1 MYDPNFINDNGL
13 YNFLILGDD
22 DSCSSMT
29 QVPHCDNENSFEVE
43 QTHIDAITLPKKN
56 NGEHKDHESSQS
68 TLCSHMNMSPSSSN
82 SPTPPPLPTS
92 EPPRFTE
99 SCAFEEHK
107 NVTESSS
114 TISESNFSLGRGPT
128 KLRHRNSSPPLRV
141 SRARQRM
148 AQEVPA
154 SRRFSKTLPRGFSLA
169 NQMNADTLNEFTS
182 DVYGLYGELF
192 NVRDYDYCDGSG
204 DFGRHDGTI
213 GQMAE
218 SDENRKSDPEISTI
232 PYRVSTLDRRMR
244 MKSSRPR
251 SLDMSSTWSVE
262 SRGSVSSGSH
272 STTTSSSE
280 AGSERPSPN
289 VSRNASFQSNGQP
302 MTTSPLATNC
312 SSHAV
317 NTHASLSKVDGSN
330 QIVPN
335 APSVSVASAS
345 NKSNYIGK
353 QMQPQ
358 PPLPAPT
365 PKADLPKLD
374 APKTVITLMGGRGY
388 INWRRV
394 AVEKQRTSAL
404 AQINNYDAFLVIWE
418 MKL

>member
-1 MYDPNFINDNGL
+1 MYFHHFYSDYYL
-13 YNFLILGDD
+13 LICEFSHLIGDD
-22 DSCSSMT
+22 ESCSSLT
-29 QVPHCDNENSFEVE
+29 QIPHSNAEETRETFTDSIAKATDRTVKENGREES
-43 QTHIDAITLPKKN
+43 QTDLNDSINTND
-56 NGEHKDHESSQS
+56 
-68 TLCSHMNMSPSSSN
+68 SN
-82 SPTPPPLPTS
+82 SNSSTPPPLPTT
-92 EPPRFTE
+92 EPPKN
-99 SCAFEEHK
+99 ADYVLEEDSP
-107 NVTESSS
+107 SSS
-114 TISESNFSLGRGPT
+114 MCENVGPIRGPT
-128 KLRHRNSSPPLRV
+128 KLRHRNSSPPLRA
-141 SRARQRM
+141 SRARQRFT
-148 AQEVPA
+148 QDVQPT
-154 SRRFSKTLPRGFSLA
+154 RRFSKTLPRGFSLA
-169 NQMNADTLNEFTS
+169 NQMNSDVSNEFTP

-204 DFGRHDGTI
+204 DFGRHEGAI

-262 SRGSVSSGSH
+262 SRGSVSSGGH

-312 SSHAV
+312 SSHGI
-317 NTHASLSKVDGSN
+317 NTQVATNKIDGGS
-330 QIVPN
+330 
-335 APSVSVASAS
+335 SVASSSSTVSTLSVNSKLNYAS
-345 NKSNYIGK
+345 K
-353 QMQPQ
+353 QMHPN

-365 PKADLPKLD
+365 PKADIPKLD

>member
-1 MYDPNFINDNGL
+1 MSLTNREETCETEVTYP
-13 YNFLILGDD
+13 
-22 DSCSSMT
+22 DSIIK
-29 QVPHCDNENSFEVE
+29 DNEKALKSND
-43 QTHIDAITLPKKN
+43 QD
-56 NGEHKDHESSQS
+56 QS
-68 TLCSHMNMSPSSSN
+68 RTAVNDPINTSGSSSN
-82 SPTPPPLPTS
+82 SSTPPPLPTT
-92 EPPRFTE
+92 EPP
-99 SCAFEEHK
+99 K
-107 NVTESSS
+107 NTDGNNLDEDNATNS
-114 TISESNFSLGRGPT
+114 TSENVGPSRGPT
-128 KLRHRNSSPPLRV
+128 KLRHRNSSPPLRT
-141 SRARQRM
+141 SRVRQRLT
-148 AQEVPA
+148 QDIPP
-154 SRRFSKTLPRGFSLA
+154 SRRFSKTLPRGFSMA
-169 NQMNADTLNEFTS
+169 NQMNTDASNEFAS

-204 DFGRHDGTI
+204 DFGRHEGAM

-262 SRGSVSSGSH
+262 SRGSISSGSH

-302 MTTSPLATNC
+302 VTISPLATNC
-312 SSHAV
+312 SSHTM
-317 NTHASLSKVDGSN
+317 NTSATMNKVEGSN
-330 QIVPN
+330 SITSSSSTISTL
-335 APSVSVASAS
+335 SVNS
-345 NKSNYIGK
+345 KLNYVSK
-353 QMQPQ
+353 QMHPN
-358 PPLPAPT
+358 PPLPPPT
-365 PKADLPKLD
+365 PKADIPKLD
-374 APKTVITLMGGRGY
+374 APKTVTTLMGGRGY

>member
-1 MYDPNFINDNGL
+1 
-13 YNFLILGDD
+13 
-22 DSCSSMT
+22 MT
-29 QVPHCDNENSFEVE
+29 QVSQCDNDDPGDVE
-43 QTHIDAITLPKKN
+43 ETQTDALPIPPEKVSDSRVKEDCDLKSN
-56 NGEHKDHESSQS
+56 AQ
-68 TLCSHMNMSPSSSN
+68 MNTSLSSSN
-82 SPTPPPLPTS
+82 SSTPPPLPTS
-92 EPPRFTE
+92 DPPKLTGS
-99 SCAFEEHK
+99 SCLEVDK
-107 NVTESSS
+107 NEVMTC
-114 TISESNFSLGRGPT
+114 SNPCETNICHSRGST
-128 KLRHRNSSPPLRV
+128 KLRHRNSSPPLRT
-141 SRARQRM
+141 SRSRQRF
-148 AQEVPA
+148 AQDIPA

-169 NQMNADTLNEFTS
+169 NQMNSDATNDFTS

-192 NVRDYDYCDGSG
+192 NIRDYDYCDGSG
-204 DFGRHDGTI
+204 EFGRHDGTI

-262 SRGSVSSGSH
+262 SRGSISSGGH

-312 SSHAV
+312 SSQSV
-317 NTHASLSKVDGSN
+317 NTQATLTKVDISN
-330 QIVPN
+330 LTISSSSTSSIS
-335 APSVSVASAS
+335 SVNCKPTS
-345 NKSNYIGK
+345 IGK
-353 QMQPQ
+353 QMQPN

-365 PKADLPKLD
+365 PKADIPKLD
-374 APKTVITLMGGRGY
+374 APKTVTTLMGGRGY

>member
-1 MYDPNFINDNGL
+1 
-13 YNFLILGDD
+13 
-22 DSCSSMT
+22 MT
-29 QVPHCDNENSFEVE
+29 QVSDDKDTEDVAEVE
-43 QTHIDAITLPKKN
+43 QTDAISMSP
-56 NGEHKDHESSQS
+56 EKDFANKTDEDCDIKLNSQ
-68 TLCSHMNMSPSSSN
+68 MAFSPSSSD
-82 SPTPPPLPTS
+82 SPSPPPLPTS
-92 EPPRFTE
+92 EPPSSTVSSALQGDSNIAE
-99 SCAFEEHK
+99 SK
-107 NVTESSS
+107 VNYSESSMAP
-114 TISESNFSLGRGPT
+114 GRGPT
-128 KLRHRNSSPPLRV
+128 KLRHRNSSPPLRA
-141 SRARQRM
+141 SRSRQRC
-148 AQEVPA
+148 AQDVPA

-169 NQMNADTLNEFTS
+169 NQVNAEAMNEFST
-182 DVYGLYGELF
+182 DVYGLYDQLL

-204 DFGRHDGTI
+204 EFGRHDGGI

-218 SDENRKSDPEISTI
+218 TDENRKSDPEISTI

-262 SRGSVSSGSH
+262 SRGSISSGGH

-312 SSHAV
+312 SSQPI
-317 NTHASLSKVDGSN
+317 NTQASLTKVDGLH
-330 QIVPN
+330 
-335 APSVSVASAS
+335 SVASTSSTISVSSVNAIS
-345 NKSNYIGK
+345 TNVNK
-353 QMQPQ
+353 QMQPN

-365 PKADLPKLD
+365 PKADMPKLD
-374 APKTVITLMGGRGY
+374 APKTVTTLMGGRGY